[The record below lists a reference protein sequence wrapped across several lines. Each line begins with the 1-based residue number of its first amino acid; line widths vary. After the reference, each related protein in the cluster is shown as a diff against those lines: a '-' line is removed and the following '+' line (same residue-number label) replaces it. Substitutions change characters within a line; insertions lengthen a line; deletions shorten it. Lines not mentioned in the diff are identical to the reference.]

1 MSSKTIGVTISHL
14 KQELRTGRGRS
25 HQRGFAG
32 RPLRPDEIKARRQRL
47 KELLQKHPHKYNVV
61 TVADDA
67 AERRALGIGPTPHI
81 TPANTEPASTEPS
94 IAPGTHDLY
103 MMENSRIPGEIKIGL
118 SNNVERRKKEL
129 EAQQNFK
136 MNVLAIFP
144 GKGYLEKRVH
154 DRLREF
160 QVTEGAGNEWF
171 KCSLGEALARLDQV
185 LRCAASHAVAMS
197 I

>member
-1 MSSKTIGVTISHL
+1 MVSKSIQIYNKCWHL
-14 KQELRTGRGRS
+14 KWQIKNSKSDRNGRALKPEEIVRRKERLNTLLDGR
-25 HQRGFAG
+25 R
-32 RPLRPDEIKARRQRL
+32 
-47 KELLQKHPHKYNVV
+47 
-61 TVADDA
+61 DDA

-154 DRLREF
+154 DRLKEF

-171 KCSLGEALARLDQV
+171 KCSFGEALARIDQV
-185 LRCAASHAVAMS
+185 LRCSASHAVAMS